1 MHECGTGVAFG
12 LEAVPSLGFFPL
24 FFAPFAFVFL
34 LVIFAGLGPAD
45 WDLEDLSEGVPS
57 RLPGSRVSHVPR

>member
-34 LVIFAGLGPAD
+34 LVIFAGD
-45 WDLEDLSEGVPS
+45 ICS
-57 RLPGSRVSHVPR
+57 LP

>member
-34 LVIFAGLGPAD
+34 LVVFAGDICSLPWAMS
-45 WDLEDLSEGVPS
+45 LSFLSSAGVWKLD
-57 RLPGSRVSHVPR
+57 RTRVS